1 MQESQSAYLAQLE
14 NAFRTEVEIYKRGD
28 EVGKLELR
36 NEEVDRHNR
45 EIEESLRQCR
55 KDVEDVRAKLSS
67 QSEER
72 EEINAKLQILTSQEQ
87 ASSALCLER
96 KETVTALSEQEN

>member
-1 MQESQSAYLAQLE
+1 MVMTTKATIQQQLESLLNEYEGMQESQSAQLAQLE
-14 NAFRTEVEIYKRGD
+14 QAFRTEVEIYKRGD

-55 KDVEDVRAKLSS
+55 KDVEDVRAKLAS

-72 EEINAKLQILTSQEQ
+72 EEINAKLQILTY
-87 ASSALCLER
+87 
-96 KETVTALSEQEN
+96 